1 MAVSRYITIWY
12 LPNNTGDFMKLL
24 AATGNKHK
32 IKEISRILSPLG
44 YEVITPA
51 ELGIDI
57 DPEETGTTFLENA
70 TIKAVAFAALA
81 DIPVLADD
89 SGLEVDI
96 LDGAPGIYSS
106 RYAEGTDADR
116 VAKLLKNMEGKTDR
130 TARFVCEAVMIFP
143 DGTTVNARGECG
155 GAIADAPAGS
165 GGFGYD
171 PVFYVDSFGKTMA
184 ELTEDEKN
192 SISHRG
198 NALKNLRKILEK

>member
-1 MAVSRYITIWY
+1 
-12 LPNNTGDFMKLL
+12 MKLL

-44 YEVITPA
+44 YKIVCPA

-70 TIKAVAFAALA
+70 TIKARAFAALA

-89 SGLEVDI
+89 SGLEVDA
-96 LDGAPGIYSS
+96 LGGAPGIYSS

-116 VAKLLKNMEGKTDR
+116 VEKLLKNMDGKEDR
-130 TARFVCEAVMIFP
+130 TARFVCEVVMIFP
-143 DGTTVNARGECG
+143 GGKTISARGECAG
-155 GAIADAPAGS
+155 TIANAPAGN

-171 PVFYVDSFGKTMA
+171 PVFYMSEFGKTMA

-192 SISHRG
+192 SVSHRG
-198 NALKNLRKILEK
+198 NALKNLRKKLEN

>member
-1 MAVSRYITIWY
+1 M
-12 LPNNTGDFMKLL
+12 GDFMKLL

-70 TIKAVAFAALA
+70 TIKAQAFAALA

-89 SGLEVDI
+89 SGLEVDA
-96 LDGAPGIYSS
+96 LGGEPGIYSS

-116 VAKLLKNMEGKTDR
+116 VAKLLANLKGKGNR
-130 TARFVCEAVMIFP
+130 TARFVCEVVMIFP
-143 DGTTVNARGECG
+143 DGKTVSARGECFG
-155 GAIADAPAGS
+155 TIADEPAGS

-171 PVFYVDSFGKTMA
+171 PVFYVESFGKTMA

-192 SISHRG
+192 FISHRG
-198 NALKNLRKILEK
+198 NALKNLRTKLEK

>member
-32 IKEISRILSPLG
+32 IKEISRILSPMG

-51 ELGIDI
+51 EMGIDI
-57 DPEETGTTFLENA
+57 DPEETGLSFLENA
-70 TIKAVAFAALA
+70 TIKAKAFATLA

-89 SGLEVDI
+89 SGLEVDA
-96 LDGAPGIYSS
+96 LGGEPGIYSS

-116 VAKLLKNMEGKTDR
+116 VTKLLKNMEGQKDR
-130 TARFVCEAVMIFP
+130 SARFVCEVVMIFP
-143 DGTTVNARGECG
+143 DGKTVSAKGECKG
-155 GAIADAPAGS
+155 TIAAAPAGD

-171 PVFYVDSFGKTMA
+171 PVFYMESFGKTMA

-192 SISHRG
+192 SVSHRG
-198 NALKNLRKILEK
+198 NALENLRKKLT